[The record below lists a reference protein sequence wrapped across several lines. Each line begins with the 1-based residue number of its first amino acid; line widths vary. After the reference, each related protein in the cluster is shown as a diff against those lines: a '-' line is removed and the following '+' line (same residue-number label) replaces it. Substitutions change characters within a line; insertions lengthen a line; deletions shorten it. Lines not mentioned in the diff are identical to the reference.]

1 MLVLSRLLAVSVCD
15 ASAHEHAHDGRH
27 HQTSC
32 PAARV
37 AEAMETIDVRV
48 EVFVH
53 LDAVGVELELGG
65 VEQRLLRG
73 EAGHD
78 VVDSLDEVDYV
89 EHRAVGHGGGYV
101 ARDGVG
107 ESGSDIRA
115 VKLLLPCALSVE
127 DIAVAL
133 DENMSRAEHVCQL
146 ADLLC
151 VFDRLVE
158 RLIEV
163 VGAEYREIRVVA
175 LELFV

>member
-1 MLVLSRLLAVSVCD
+1 
-15 ASAHEHAHDGRH
+15 
-27 HQTSC
+27 
-32 PAARV
+32 
-37 AEAMETIDVRV
+37 METSDVRV

-78 VVDSLDEVDYV
+78 VVDCLDEVDYV

-133 DENMSRAEHVCQL
+133 DENVSRAEHICQL

-163 VGAEYREIRVVA
+163 VGAEYREVRVVA